1 MTANSENRLQQGFV
15 LVLLAIAST
24 VFLWMIRNFLIPL
37 ILAAIFAGLLY
48 PFYSRLRD
56 WLGGRRAPASIL
68 TLLIAGLAIGLP
80 LLVIMGMV
88 VKEAV
93 NVGQQLRPL
102 VKDVLSRDIPF
113 TKLLPDWLPFTEKLT
128 PYRETLLDKLAEA
141 GNYLGSWLLSGI
153 TNVTQ
158 DTFGFLLSL
167 FVLLYAMFFFFI
179 YGAEML
185 HSLKTMLPLS
195 SKDRDKMLDRG
206 LTVTM
211 ASLKGILLVGAL
223 QGTLIGLAF
232 WFYDIHGPAF
242 WGAMVFLLSAI
253 PGLGAPLIW
262 VPAVIYLIAT
272 GQIGGAIGLTLWG
285 MIVVGLVDNIV
296 RPMVVGQG
304 AKLPD
309 IVILVSILGGIT
321 TFGPAG
327 IIIGPIIAGVLDT
340 VLNIYKRTFA
350 GKLPDMT

>member
-1 MTANSENRLQQGFV
+1 MTVNSENRLQQGFV
-15 LVLLAIAST
+15 LVLLAIVIT
-24 VFLWMIRNFLIPL
+24 VFLWMIRNFLTPL
-37 ILAAIFAGLLY
+37 VLAAIFAGLLY
-48 PFYSRLRD
+48 PFYCRLRT
-56 WLGGRRAPASIL
+56 WLGGRRVPASVL
-68 TLLIAGLAIGLP
+68 TLIIAVLAIGLP
-80 LLVIMGMV
+80 VVGIIGMV
-88 VKEAV
+88 VNEAL
-93 NVGQQLRPL
+93 NIGQQLEPV
-102 VKDVLSRDIPF
+102 VKDVLSRDTPF
-113 TKLLPDWLPFTEKLT
+113 TKQLTDWLPFTEKLA
-128 PYRETLLDKLAEA
+128 PYRETLLDKFAAA
-141 GNYLGSWLLSGI
+141 GNYLGSWLLSSI

-158 DTFGFLLSL
+158 DTFGFLLGL

-195 SKDRDKMLDRG
+195 AKDRDLVLDRG
-206 LTVTM
+206 LTVTL

-223 QGTLIGLAF
+223 QGTLVGLAF
-232 WFYDIHGPAF
+232 WVSDIHGPVF

-262 VPAVIYLIAT
+262 VPAVVYLIAT
-272 GQIGGAIGLTLWG
+272 GHIGGAIGLTLWG
-285 MIVVGLVDNIV
+285 VIVVGLVDNIV

-309 IVILVSILGGIT
+309 IVILVSILGGIA
-321 TFGPAG
+321 TFGPVG

-350 GKLPDMT
+350 DKLPA